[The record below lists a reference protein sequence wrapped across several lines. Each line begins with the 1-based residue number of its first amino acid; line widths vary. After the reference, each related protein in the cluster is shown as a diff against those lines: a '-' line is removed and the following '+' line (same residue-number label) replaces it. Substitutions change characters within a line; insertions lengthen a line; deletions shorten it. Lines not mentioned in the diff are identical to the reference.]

1 MHTHTIFSIILRYTN
16 GWVQLAFVF
25 TNLTIFFLIP
35 FPNFLD
41 YFSEFG
47 IKLPL
52 YVL

>member
-1 MHTHTIFSIILRYTN
+1 MHMHTILSIILTYTN

-25 TNLTIFFLIP
+25 TNLTIFFIP